1 MPFSPKLAFAP
12 DPDVDDKAARKARKA
27 ARRAAEAKAVVVEA
41 EAKCA
46 DPHADGDEKAARKAR
61 KAARLAAQAK
71 AAEEE
76 AEAKSADPD
85 ADDDKAARKAR
96 KAARRAAETQATAA
110 EEEAAAKSG
119 CKAGE
124 ESLGKRKAASDNVRN
139 STDAKTRRLEE
150 GKVATKELG
159 TAAFRKLHEIIVNGA
174 CPAPLETF
182 DAAADSFGGEL
193 SKALLAQGYT
203 SPSPIQ
209 AQAWPLALTGHDVV
223 AVAKTGSGK
232 TCGFLLPALARIGQ
246 RGPAPVPQ
254 RWGWSSSEPARPSVL
269 VVAPTRE
276 LALQIGSEAEKFAP
290 CVKARVVVLYG
301 GSPKGPQVGECRKG
315 VDVLV
320 GTPGRLNDLCE
331 GNSSR
336 GLSAPISLEAVT
348 YLVLDEAD
356 QMLDMGFEKDIR
368 KIVDRCPATGAPEE
382 GGGADG
388 VSANTKRQTL
398 FFTATWPKKV
408 EAAAASLTSKAS
420 FQIRIGQGAGGD
432 KLSLNKSVTQEIIV
446 TEWKQKIWKLKD
458 YLKSS
463 LGQSESVVVFAA
475 TKGGCDFL
483 EKSIK
488 EACQGTWCRAIH
500 GDKEQWQ
507 REETLGQFRANV
519 AGGKQAVLVAT
530 DVASRGLDIPGI
542 SLVVIYDF
550 SCPQQPA
557 GIAVESF
564 VHRVGRTGR
573 GGKTGRAL
581 TFWTS
586 DDRGAPAFVKLLED
600 AGQKVPKEL
609 KDIAAWERPAQS
621 RGKGKGKGQGK
632 GKRSW

>member
-1 MPFSPKLAFAP
+1 MPFSPKLTFAANP
-12 DPDVDDKAARKARKA
+12 DDDEDKAARKARKA
-27 ARRAAEAKAVVVEA
+27 ARQAEAQAQVEEAEAEAKAV
-41 EAKCA
+41 
-46 DPHADGDEKAARKAR
+46 RKAR
-61 KAARLAAQAK
+61 KAALRAEAQAE
-71 AAEEE
+71 AEEVE
-76 AEAKSADPD
+76 AE
-85 ADDDKAARKAR
+85 DKAACKAR
-96 KAARRAAETQATAA
+96 KRLQESQAC
-110 EEEAAAKSG
+110 EEP
-119 CKAGE
+119 
-124 ESLGKRKAASDNVRN
+124 LVKRKASNDMCN
-139 STDAKTRRLEE
+139 SPDSKHRKLEE
-150 GKVATKELG
+150 GKVATKALG
-159 TAAFRKLHEIIVNGA
+159 TSAFRKLHEIIVNGA
-174 CPAPLETF
+174 CPAPFETF
-182 DAAADSFGGEL
+182 DAASDSFGGAL

-209 AQAWPLALTGHDVV
+209 AQAWPLVLMGHDVV

-254 RWGWSSSEPARPSVL
+254 GWGWSSEPAKPSAL
-269 VVAPTRE
+269 VIAPTRE

-301 GSPKGPQVGECRKG
+301 GAPKGAQVGECRKG

-331 GNSSR
+331 GNASR
-336 GLSAPISLEAVT
+336 GFSASISLEAVT

-368 KIVDRCPATGAPEE
+368 KLVGQCPSTGAPED
-382 GGGADG
+382 GGGASG

-408 EAAAASLTSKAS
+408 EAAAASLTSKNS

-432 KLSLNKSVTQEIIV
+432 KLTLNKSVTHDILV
-446 TEWKQKIWKLKD
+446 SEWNQKIWKLKD
-458 YLKSS
+458 YLKANF
-463 LGQSESVVVFAA
+463 GPSESAVIFAG

-483 EKSIK
+483 EQSVK
-488 EACQGTWCRAIH
+488 EALQGTWCRSIH

-507 REETLGQFRANV
+507 REETLGQFRSHV

-530 DVASRGLDIPGI
+530 DVAARGLDIPGI

-550 SCPQQPA
+550 SCARQPA
-557 GIAVESF
+557 GIAVENF

-586 DDRGAPAFVKLLED
+586 EDKGAPAFVQMLED
-600 AGQKVPKEL
+600 AGQKIPKEL
-609 KDIAAWERPAQS
+609 KDIAAWERPAFS
-621 RGKGKGKGQGK
+621 RSQGKGKGKSHGYAK
-632 GKRSW
+632 KSW

>member
-1 MPFSPKLAFAP
+1 LIFVVDLSVCFRNPLVMPFSPKLTFVA
-12 DPDVDDKAARKARKA
+12 DPDDTDKKAARKARKA
-27 ARRAAEAKAVVVEA
+27 ALRAEAQAAEDEA
-41 EAKCA
+41 P
-46 DPHADGDEKAARKAR
+46 DVDDEKAARKAR
-61 KAARLAAQAK
+61 KAAQRAAEAKK
-71 AAEEE
+71 AAEE
-76 AEAKSADPD
+76 AKCG
-85 ADDDKAARKAR
+85 KATPNALG
-96 KAARRAAETQATAA
+96 ELQ
-110 EEEAAAKSG
+110 
-119 CKAGE
+119 AGE
-124 ESLGKRKAASDNVRN
+124 ESKKRKPATSDDVQSTAA
-139 STDAKTRRLEE
+139 KQRRLEE
-150 GKVATKELG
+150 SKVATKELD
-159 TAAFRKLHEIIVNGA
+159 TTAFRKLHEIIVNGA
-174 CPAPLETF
+174 CPAPFQTF
-182 DAAADSFGGEL
+182 DAATHSFGGAL

-290 CVKARVVVLYG
+290 SVKARVVVLYG
-301 GSPKGPQVGECRKG
+301 GAPKGPQVGECRQG
-315 VDVLV
+315 VDILI

-336 GLSAPISLEAVT
+336 GLAAPVSLEKVT

-368 KIVDRCPATGAPEE
+368 KLVGQCPSTGAPEE
-382 GGGADG
+382 GGGASG
-388 VSANTKRQTL
+388 VTANTKRQTL

-432 KLSLNKSVTQEIIV
+432 KLTLNKAVTQHVIV

-463 LGQSESVVVFAA
+463 FGPSESAVVFAA

-483 EKSIK
+483 EQAIK

-500 GDKEQWQ
+500 GDKDQWQ
-507 REETLGQFRANV
+507 REEILSQFRGNV
-519 AGGKQAVLVAT
+519 AGAKQAVLVAT
-530 DVASRGLDIPGI
+530 DVAARGLDIPGI
-542 SLVVIYDF
+542 SMVVIYDF
-550 SCPQQPA
+550 SCPMQPA
-557 GIAVESF
+557 GIAVENF
-564 VHRVGRTGR
+564 VHRVGRTAR

-586 DDRGAPAFVKLLED
+586 EDKGAPAFVKMLED
-600 AGQKVPKEL
+600 ADQKIPKEL
-609 KDIAAWERPAQS
+609 KDMAAWERPAKS
-621 RGKGKGKGQGK
+621 SKGKGKGKSRGWAK
-632 GKRSW
+632 KW